1 LSSLFWRKKYNKAHD
16 FSENSIA
23 ENELDEMEN
32 AGSLRVANAEMQILH
47 SLVQDTEREV
57 PVRLLCHLL
66 FYFLQ
71 DISNL
76 YNFFT
81 RDLSYHFIY
90 KCTSFTT
97 GCKHSPADIRI
108 TQEIPLQ
115 TTGPLYFAVCW
126 TDARGPKQT

>member
-57 PVRLLCHLL
+57 PIRLLCHLL
-66 FYFLQ
+66 FYF
-71 DISNL
+71 
-76 YNFFT
+76 
-81 RDLSYHFIY
+81 
-90 KCTSFTT
+90 
-97 GCKHSPADIRI
+97 
-108 TQEIPLQ
+108 
-115 TTGPLYFAVCW
+115 FA
-126 TDARGPKQT
+126 RH